1 MDTLNPNNPE
11 HAVAWL
17 TSAMEEYAVALK
29 ALGGCN
35 RPGCVT
41 LMQGRGADSRC
52 TCHEDPH
59 MMLKYASATQRFAQ
73 RVHEEAE
80 NIERVLAEN
89 TAYRN
94 NVANPKLTR

>member
-1 MDTLNPNNPE
+1 
-11 HAVAWL
+11 
-17 TSAMEEYAVALK
+17 
-29 ALGGCN
+29 
-35 RPGCVT
+35 
-41 LMQGRGADSRC
+41 
-52 TCHEDPH
+52 